1 MKFTPGKNAVM
12 IIEMTK
18 KDLECYTNLVDKA
31 EAGFEKIDFNFEI
44 RSTVD
49 KILPNSIACYRD
61 IIHES
66 AEVANFSTILFKK
79 LPQPPQLSTATALIC

>member
-31 EAGFEKIDFNFEI
+31 FLDFIYMEA
-44 RSTVD
+44 SLLCCSVYVCMYVQW
-49 KILPNSIACYRD
+49 L
-61 IIHES
+61 H
-66 AEVANFSTILFKK
+66 L
-79 LPQPPQLSTATALIC
+79 